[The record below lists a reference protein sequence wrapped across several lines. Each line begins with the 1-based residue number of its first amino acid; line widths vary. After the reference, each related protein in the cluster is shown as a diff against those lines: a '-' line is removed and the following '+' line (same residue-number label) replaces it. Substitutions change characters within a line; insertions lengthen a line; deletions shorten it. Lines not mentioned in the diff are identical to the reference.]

1 MKQIAQFECEFRDR
15 DLIHIDLIAGSHDF
29 RVLSQKFSVSSNDFK
44 LVLIGKDGEVKLR
57 TSNPSLEAV
66 MTLIDSMPMRQRE
79 RRNGKCQQDD

>member
-66 MTLIDSMPMRQRE
+66 MTLIDSMPMRQQE